1 MYLSKIAF
9 LVVYFNISNLASLVA
24 IVTILLFI
32 AFWVILASIF
42 NLDSIVDVVK
52 VIYSIDF

>member
-32 AFWVILASIF
+32 AF
-42 NLDSIVDVVK
+42 
-52 VIYSIDF
+52 